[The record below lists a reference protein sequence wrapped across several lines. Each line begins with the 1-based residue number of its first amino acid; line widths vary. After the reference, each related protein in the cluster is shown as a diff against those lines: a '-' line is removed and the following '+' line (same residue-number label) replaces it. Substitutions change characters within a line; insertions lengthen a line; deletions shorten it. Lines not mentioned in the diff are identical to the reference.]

1 MPYLKIS
8 LKMAP
13 GYPMNVL
20 HPRTKTN
27 VKQENS
33 FPEYTKGGGL
43 FFNSFSAIF
52 IDIFKRLKDISKWIK
67 DISKW
72 IKDISKWFKD
82 ISN

>member
-1 MPYLKIS
+1 
-8 LKMAP
+8 MAP
-13 GYPMNVL
+13 SSSMNVL
-20 HPRTKTN
+20 HPRTKAN

-33 FPEYTKGGGL
+33 LPEYTKGGGL

-52 IDIFKRLKDISKWIK
+52 IDIFKRFK